1 MPHLFVNR
9 QRMHDVVHQ
18 TPELKQQIF
27 WESLNAIVYK
37 VGGVIFIL
45 GSICFL
51 PRFEDYVDIGAIL
64 FVIGS
69 ILYLIVA
76 LHDVLEVNAYRRSN
90 GNLNREL
97 KLEFTASFAYFLG
110 SLLFTIGSIFFL
122 KEVDLVSAGAWL
134 FIIGSGLFVFGAV
147 INVCR
152 ILYEGSVV
160 TLQLM
165 NLTALTFVTGSVL
178 FLVASIPYLWTID
191 TTHDSYQLF
200 RYLAWQYII
209 GSVLF
214 LLGGITNYWRA
225 LLIIRKQVNEA

>member
-9 QRMHDVVHQ
+9 KRMHDVVHQ
-18 TPELKQQIF
+18 HPELKQQIF
-27 WESLNAIVYK
+27 WEALNAIVYK

-51 PRFEDYVDIGAIL
+51 PSFERFVDIGAIL

-76 LHDVLEVNAYRRSN
+76 LHDVLEVNAYRRSH
-90 GNLNREL
+90 GGIGREL
-97 KLEFTASFAYFLG
+97 TLEFTASFAYLLG
-110 SLLFTIGSIFFL
+110 SLLFTIGSVFFL
-122 KEVDLVSAGAWL
+122 KEVDLVFAGGWL

-147 INVCR
+147 MNVCR
-152 ILYEGSVV
+152 IVYEDSVV

-178 FLVASIPYLWTID
+178 FLVASIPYLWVID
-191 TTHDSYQLF
+191 TAHDSYQLF

-214 LLGGITNYWRA
+214 LLGGVTNYLRA
-225 LLIIRKQVNEA
+225 LLVVRKQVTEA